1 VAALFFLGRDKT
13 GSMDTSSHLDDPQYW
28 LDRAEEIRALAE
40 GMTDEQKRGS
50 LLEIVRDYQDLVQRA
65 LQRLA
70 AKQPPKND

>member
-1 VAALFFLGRDKT
+1 
-13 GSMDTSSHLDDPQYW
+13 MDTSSHLDDPQYW